1 MTKDSP
7 RSKRAWARM
16 STGPSIGALRH
27 RVTLEAPV
35 DVFDD
40 VGGFTRDFAPVI
52 RLWARIETQG
62 AHQDF
67 VEQRSEQVRPA
78 VVVIRW
84 RNDVASDM
92 RFDFR
97 GRKLLVKGVAD
108 ADERRRFLSCQCE
121 EIT

>member
-1 MTKDSP
+1 MTAGEK
-7 RSKRAWARM
+7 
-16 STGPSIGALRH
+16 IGALRH

-40 VGGFTRDFAPVI
+40 LGGFTRDFAPLTQ
-52 RLWARIETQG
+52 LWARIETQG
-62 AHQDF
+62 AEQAF
-67 VEQRSEQVRPA
+67 VEQRSEQVRRT
-78 VVVIRW
+78 VVTIRW
-84 RNDVASDM
+84 RSDLVSGM

-97 GRKLLVKGVAD
+97 GRKLLIRGVTE